1 MKKLIIPLLFL
12 FFSVNYA
19 QTQKL
24 ISSDWTSFNQTI
36 DIHTKVKKKFKVI
49 ASVKVETT
57 EPKAWAGVWARV
69 DTKNDEEGFFDNMQ
83 DRPIKSK
90 EWNSY
95 TVEGTLDANSKSLS
109 FGGLCLNNG
118 KFYFDKFE
126 LLIENDKGVFE
137 PLAILNSSFE
147 IPVKSGDIPKWSLGT
162 SKEAI
167 VKVKEYKIT
176 SDKSSVDGK
185 SSILLEGTGIKPR
198 PEAKIG
204 NVEGASPK
212 IADMIS
218 MLEDLKARVERTV
231 KNMSQYEIDYLH
243 DEEANRIG
251 ALVMHLAAAEKYYQV
266 FTFENRDFNEEEKKI
281 WNNALNLDQG
291 GRDEFKG
298 HPIQY
303 YLDIYNEVRAKT
315 IEELK
320 KRDDAWFAQ
329 VQLKYDMTNQYCWF
343 HVMEHQSSHLGQIL
357 FLKKRIPPEQK
368 EQKKILPQEIKK

>member
-1 MKKLIIPLLFL
+1 M
-12 FFSVNYA
+12 S
-19 QTQKL
+19 
-24 ISSDWTSFNQTI
+24 
-36 DIHTKVKKKFKVI
+36 
-49 ASVKVETT
+49 
-57 EPKAWAGVWARV
+57 
-69 DTKNDEEGFFDNMQ
+69 
-83 DRPIKSK
+83 DRPVKSK

-95 TVEGTLDANSKSLS
+95 TVEGTVDKNSKSLS
-109 FGGLCLNNG
+109 FGGLCLFDG

-126 LLIENDKGVFE
+126 LFIENDKGVYE
-137 PLAILNSSFE
+137 PVTVLNSSFE
-147 IPVKSGDIPKWSLGT
+147 SPISNGDVPKWIQGISND
-162 SKEAI
+162 AI

-185 SSILLEGTGIKPR
+185 NSLLIEGKGIKPR
-198 PEAKIG
+198 LEAKIG

-243 DEEANRIG
+243 DAEANRIG

-266 FTFENRDFNEEEKKI
+266 FTFENRDFNEEEKKK
-281 WNNALNLDQG
+281 WGNALDLDQG

-298 HPIQY
+298 HDIQY

-320 KRDDAWFAQ
+320 KRDDAWFAE
-329 VQLKYDMTNQYCWF
+329 VQTRYDWTNQYCWF

-368 EQKKILPQEIKK
+368 KTLPQEIKK